1 MELNTEAI
9 KSSMQSKGLSQADL
23 SRELSV
29 SREAVSKWLS
39 NESLPRPGR
48 VARLANILSL
58 SFDEIYVNES
68 VAEPIVA
75 FRKKGTAKTK
85 SYHLERAKDMAAML
99 GNLVSYLPFDLLTHP
114 ASFIDPKPDIQYV
127 IQAAGEIR
135 SRMSLNSA
143 VVDFNDIIDFF
154 AEVHAVIVPV
164 MYGKRDQHEN
174 AMHVYLPDSRTS
186 WVYLNLETKIMDFKF
201 WMAHELAHVKCP
213 TLSPEESELF
223 ADRFA
228 AELLF
233 PASIAEKH
241 FSAVSRLKSRG
252 SIVTAIQEI
261 AEEYLISPITVLSQL
276 NHVATS
282 HGDTPIE
289 VNIHPSTT
297 NFNKSFRDVDEIL
310 FGTGHP
316 TPANYLRISREVFAT
331 PFFDALTGFLRDS
344 GKEFTFI
351 QRALNIGPLDAK
363 SLHRALIH
371 G

>member
-1 MELNTEAI
+1 
-9 KSSMQSKGLSQADL
+9 MQSKGLSQADV

-29 SREAVSKWLS
+29 SREAVSKWLA

-48 VARLANILSL
+48 VVRLANILAL

-75 FRKKGTAKTK
+75 FRKKGSAKTK
-85 SYHLERAKDMAAML
+85 SHHLERAKDMAAML
-99 GNLVSYLPFDLLTHP
+99 CNLVPYLPFDLLSHP
-114 ASFIDPKPDIQYV
+114 AAFIDPKTDAEYV
-127 IQAAGEIR
+127 IRAADEIR
-135 SRMSLNSA
+135 ARMSLTNS
-143 VVDFNDIIDFF
+143 VVDFEDIIGFF

-164 MYGKRDQHEN
+164 MWGKRDQHEN
-174 AMHVYLPDSRTS
+174 AMHVYLPDSRTT

-213 TLSPEESELF
+213 TLSPDESELF

-233 PASIAEKH
+233 PLSIAEKY
-241 FSAVSRLKSRG
+241 FNTVSRLENDGR
-252 SIVTAIQEI
+252 IVQAVQDI
-261 AEEYLISPITVLSQL
+261 AEEFVISPITVLSQL
-276 NHVATS
+276 NEVATS
-282 HGDTPIE
+282 RGFSAVE

-310 FGTGHP
+310 FGTEHP
-316 TPANYLRISREVFAT
+316 TPANYLRISEEEFRT
-331 PFFDALTGFLRDS
+331 PFFKVLREFLRDS
-344 GKEFTFI
+344 GKEFAFL
-351 QRALNIGPLDAK
+351 QRVLNIGPLDAK